1 MWRQHLKEFG
11 DVLYITLA
19 YFISVYFAV
28 SALWPSLAIHFAFA
42 AAALA
47 LLGYLFLV
55 IINQTEEGSLLGLCA
70 LSPFTILLIGV
81 LWWLLRFAGL
91 WKV

>member
-11 DVLYITLA
+11 EALYITLA

-28 SALWPSLAIHFAFA
+28 SALWPPLAIHFAYA

-47 LLGYLFLV
+47 LLGYFYLA
-55 IINQTEEGSLLGLCA
+55 ITHQAEEGSLLGLCA

-81 LWWLLRFAGL
+81 LWWLMRLAGL

>member
-28 SALWPSLAIHFAFA
+28 SALWPPLAIHAAYA

-47 LLGYLFLV
+47 LLGYFFLV
-55 IINQTEEGSLLGLCA
+55 IINQAEEGSLLGLCA

-81 LWWLLRFAGL
+81 LWWLMRFVGL
-91 WKV
+91 WNI